1 MKAVHLLSKFH
12 IKMNVNNMKRI
23 VVIEDNTEVRENLCE
38 ILTLSG
44 YETFEAENGKIGIQ
58 VVTDV
63 NPDLI
68 ICDVMMPELDGFG
81 VLKILNHNPKLMHI
95 PFMFLTA
102 KAEKTDFRKG
112 MGLGADDYI
121 TKPYDDVELLEAI
134 EMRLKKSEKLKVI
147 DNSETG
153 LQRFFDEAKGEKE
166 LNQLSVDRESRSY
179 SKKERIYEYGQF
191 PKWIFFIVSGQVKC
205 YQTNEFGKE
214 LITHV
219 YGQGD
224 FFGFLPHLMDSK
236 YEDSAMTT
244 EDTVLSMIPP
254 EDFKI
259 LLYNNRNFSARF
271 IKLLAN
277 HVDHSERKLIDLAY
291 SSVRRKVANA
301 LLTLHNK
308 SLGEGIAVLREDLAS
323 LAGTAKETTIR
334 TLGDFKSEGIIEI
347 KSGSIEILEMQALK
361 DMPQ

>member
-1 MKAVHLLSKFH
+1 MKKIA
-12 IKMNVNNMKRI
+12 
-23 VVIEDNTEVRENLCE
+23 VIEDNQEVRENLAE

-44 YETFEAENGKIGIQ
+44 YETYQAENGKVGIQ
-58 VVTDV
+58 VINDV
-63 NPDLI
+63 KPDLI
-68 ICDVMMPELDGFG
+68 LCDVMMPELDGFG
-81 VLKILNHNPKLMHI
+81 VLKVLNHNPNLMHI

-147 DNSETG
+147 DNTEAG
-153 LQRFFDEAKGEKE
+153 LRSFFNEAKGEQE
-166 LNQLSVDRESRSY
+166 LNQLSENRENRSY
-179 SKKERIYEYGQF
+179 SKKEMIYEYGQY
-191 PKWIFFIVSGQVKC
+191 PKWIFFVVSGQVKC

-219 YGQGD
+219 YGPGD
-224 FFGFLPHLMDSK
+224 FFGFLPNLTDSR
-236 YEDSAMTT
+236 YDDSAMTT

-254 EDFKI
+254 EDFKM
-259 LLYNNRNFSARF
+259 LLFNNRDFSARF
-271 IKLLAN
+271 IKMLA
-277 HVDHSERKLIDLAY
+277 HHADYSERKLIDLAY

-301 LLTLHNK
+301 LLTLHDK
-308 SLGEGIAVLREDLAS
+308 SGSKIITVMREDLAS

-347 KSGSIEILEMQALK
+347 KDGNIKIIDLEALQ

>member
-1 MKAVHLLSKFH
+1 MKK
-12 IKMNVNNMKRI
+12 I
-23 VVIEDNTEVRENLCE
+23 VVIEDNQEVRENLAE
-38 ILTLSG
+38 ILSLSG
-44 YETFEAENGKIGIQ
+44 YETYEAENGKVGIQ
-58 VVTDV
+58 VVTEV
-63 NPDLI
+63 KPDLI
-68 ICDVMMPELDGFG
+68 LCDVMMPELDGFG
-81 VLKILNHNPKLMHI
+81 VLKILNHNPNLMHI

-147 DNSETG
+147 DNTEAG
-153 LQRFFDEAKGEKE
+153 LRSFFNEAKGEKE
-166 LNQLSVDRESRSY
+166 LNQLSENRENRSY
-179 SKKERIYEYGQF
+179 SKKEIIYEYGQY
-191 PKWIFFIVSGQVKC
+191 PKWIFFVVSGQVKC

-219 YGQGD
+219 YGPGD
-224 FFGFLPHLMDSK
+224 FFGFLPNLMDSR
-236 YEDSAMTT
+236 YDDSAMTT

-254 EDFKI
+254 EDFKM
-259 LLYNNRNFSARF
+259 LLFNNRDFSARF
-271 IKLLAN
+271 IKMLA
-277 HVDHSERKLIDLAY
+277 HHADYSERKLIDLAY

-301 LLTLHNK
+301 LITLHDK
-308 SLGEGIAVLREDLAS
+308 SEGNVITVMREDLAS

-334 TLGDFKSEGIIEI
+334 TLGDFKAEGIIKI
-347 KSGSIEILEMQALK
+347 KDGNIKILDLEALQ